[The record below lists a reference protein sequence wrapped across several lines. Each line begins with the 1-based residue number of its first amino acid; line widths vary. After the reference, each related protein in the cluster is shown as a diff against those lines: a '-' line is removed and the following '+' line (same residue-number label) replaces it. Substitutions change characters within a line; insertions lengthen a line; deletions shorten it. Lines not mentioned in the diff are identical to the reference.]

1 MNENVSF
8 WLRGEKY
15 NCGDV
20 VVMSDAV
27 DKKTGGNRIAK
38 FNGLNLGNYTF
49 SIIAPNTPFDKTE
62 IVVKDKFL
70 HLYVIG
76 KHIVEE
82 QAVTNVVIAEE
93 LRNPKYIDGI
103 VEAWAWYIFI
113 ILLAIIFIFPWN
125 LISWVIASIVFFSW
139 RNKKMHWR

>member
-1 MNENVSF
+1 
-8 WLRGEKY
+8 
-15 NCGDV
+15 
-20 VVMSDAV
+20 MSDAV

-76 KHIVEE
+76 KHIAEK

-113 ILLAIIFIFPWN
+113 MLLAIIFIFPWN
-125 LISWVIASIVFFSW
+125 LVSWVIASIVFFSW